1 ELPESPES
9 LIFGERGEQKREQTY
24 SDEAQICSCNNVSKN
39 EICAVVRNDCTNLG
53 ELKVKSRA
61 NTGCDDCLQL
71 VSDILNLE
79 LRAAGKVVKPVLCE
93 HFKFSRQELYEI
105 VKVKQIR
112 SFEELMKSHGKSA
125 DCEMCKPTVASILAS
140 VHNDWILNHA
150 TLQ

>member
-1 ELPESPES
+1 
-9 LIFGERGEQKREQTY
+9 G
-24 SDEAQICSCNNVSKN
+24 
-39 EICAVVRNDCTNLG
+39 CTNLD

-61 NTGCDDCLQL
+61 GTGCGGCLPL

-112 SFEELMKSHGKSA
+112 SFDELLQSHGKGA
-125 DCEMCKPTVASILAS
+125 GCEVCKPTVASLVAS
-140 VHNDWILNHA
+140 VHNDWILKHA
-150 TLQ
+150 TLQDTNDR